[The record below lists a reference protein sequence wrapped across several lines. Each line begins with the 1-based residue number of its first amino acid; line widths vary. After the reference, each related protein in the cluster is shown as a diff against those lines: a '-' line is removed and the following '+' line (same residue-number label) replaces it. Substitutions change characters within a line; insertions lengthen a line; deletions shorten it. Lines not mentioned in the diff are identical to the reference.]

1 MKYLPLIRNAL
12 VVVALCV
19 PVSMAVAAFNAETAE
34 ARSYQAKAVNKANNW
49 AYNRYRSALYIQS
62 ECYAAGYGRAECR
75 IDITKSASSC
85 SVIVTVSGPRY
96 RVHRIDSTC

>member
-1 MKYLPLIRNAL
+1 MNSLKGQQSPPIIGGRASINLAKLNRQRGHMKYLPLIRNAL

-62 ECYAAGYGRAECR
+62 ECYAAGYG
-75 IDITKSASSC
+75 
-85 SVIVTVSGPRY
+85 
-96 RVHRIDSTC
+96 